1 MTFWTETRVVSRTF
15 AAPLMTRETVP
26 TPTPD
31 AAATSAMVARRCDRI
46 VTLHDLTRWNR
57 FHQVRSSLRCAA
69 APSRADL
76 ARVAVYCHRLAERCP
91 GYLWECSRLVCS
103 SIRV

>member
-46 VTLHDLTRWNR
+46 VTLQETYGWNR
-57 FHQVRSSLRCAA
+57 FHRVRSSWRRAA

-76 ARVAVYCHRLAERCP
+76 PRRRFCRHRLTERLP
-91 GYLWECSRLVCS
+91 GYLSDRSRIVFS
-103 SIRV
+103 ATS

>member
-26 TPTPD
+26 TPTPE
-31 AAATSAMVARRCDRI
+31 AAATSAMVARRCGGM
-46 VTLHDLTRWNR
+46 VTLHDQTRWNR
-57 FHQVRSSLRCAA
+57 FHQVRSSLRRAA

-76 ARVAVYCHRLAERCP
+76 ARSAVCRYHLTERLP
-91 GYLWECSRLVCS
+91 GYLSDRSRIVFSLK
-103 SIRV
+103 